1 MFVTTIYRYQTESG
15 REPVTVWLER
25 LRDKIASAAIRVR
38 LRRLEAGNFGDSKSL
53 GDGVAELRV
62 DVGAGY
68 RVYHARH
75 GRDVVILLCGGDKRT
90 QDSDIQTA
98 KRYWADFK
106 RRNA

>member
-1 MFVTTIYRYQTESG
+1 MVTTIYRYQIENG

-25 LRDKIASAAIRVR
+25 LRDRTASAAIRMR
-38 LRRLEAGNFGDSKSL
+38 LRRIEAGNFGDCKSV

-68 RVYHARH
+68 RVYYAMH
-75 GRDVVILLCGGDKRT
+75 GRDIVILLCGGDKRT
-90 QDSDIQTA
+90 QDSDIQMA
-98 KRYWADFK
+98 KRYWAEFK

>member
-1 MFVTTIYRYQTESG
+1 M
-15 REPVTVWLER
+15 
-25 LRDKIASAAIRVR
+25 R
-38 LRRLEAGNFGDSKSL
+38 LRRLEAGNVGDSKSV
-53 GDGVAELRV
+53 GEGVSELRI

-68 RVYHARH
+68 RVYYGRH

-90 QDSDIQTA
+90 QDADIQMA

>member
-1 MFVTTIYRYQTESG
+1 MAIIYRYQIENG

-25 LRDKIASAAIRVR
+25 LRDKNASAAIRMR
-38 LRRLEAGNFGDSKSL
+38 LRRIEAGNFGDCKSV

-68 RVYHARH
+68 RVYYARH
-75 GRDVVILLCGGDKRT
+75 GRDIVILLCGGDKRT
-90 QDSDIQTA
+90 QDGDIQMA
-98 KRYWADFK
+98 KRYWAEFK